1 MKNICAEGMVSTK
14 AVRSNRVRSREEAS
28 VAETHAGKGD
38 GSYIKS
44 GTGKGKAWRV
54 SRERRKIALK

>member
-1 MKNICAEGMVSTK
+1 MVSTK
-14 AVRSNRVRSREEAS
+14 AVRSIRVRSREEAS